1 MVLNLENQRRNVWLD
16 PKKRP
21 YKFYQYWINSS
32 DEDVV
37 NYIKIFSLKSKKEIE
52 TLILRHK
59 ENRHLRLP
67 QNSLADEITERVHS
81 KSDLEMAK
89 KAS

>member
-1 MVLNLENQRRNVWLD
+1 MELNLENQREAHLAR
-16 PKKRP
+16 PKKTTP

-52 TLILRHK
+52 TLILRH
-59 ENRHLRLP
+59 E
-67 QNSLADEITERVHS
+67 EIVTKVTAE
-81 KSDLEMAK
+81 
-89 KAS
+89 